1 MLLVV
6 EALLHT
12 PTELMAGGMVEVSE
26 ILVAEEVDKEIDIE
40 RERVEQLPLSVE
52 GDLNGLIQTMDYN
65 YLKCNGFII
74 S

>member
-1 MLLVV
+1 
-6 EALLHT
+6 
-12 PTELMAGGMVEVSE
+12 MAGGMVEVSE